1 MKSGDINILDE
12 VIEGSAHVVPL
23 NDLIEHVPDGSC
35 CYPVI
40 HEGQAVHSAKD
51 CRESFERATGR
62 GKKNKPW
69 ANYIVHN
76 GEFVNQD
83 KYYGQE

>member
-12 VIEGSAHVVPL
+12 IIEGSAHIVPL

-35 CYPVI
+35 CYPIIKDGIVT
-40 HEGQAVHSAKD
+40 HSSKD
-51 CRESFERATGR
+51 CRETFERITGHK
-62 GKKNKPW
+62 KKNKPW

-83 KYYGQE
+83 KYYERE